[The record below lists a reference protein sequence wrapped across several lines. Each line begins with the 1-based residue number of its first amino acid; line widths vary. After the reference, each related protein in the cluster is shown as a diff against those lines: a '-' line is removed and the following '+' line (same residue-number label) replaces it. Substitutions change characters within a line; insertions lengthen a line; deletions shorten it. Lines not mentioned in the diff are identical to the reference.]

1 MLTGALLA
9 LFSGTSVAAEEA
21 AAVAKEVSIGAG
33 LGFIAAAAA
42 TAIACVGAGFAVA
55 NVGSAAMGLVGEK
68 PEMLGTTL
76 IYLGLAEGIA
86 IYGVIVSLLIIQKTP
101 EETHDAIREALKIR
115 DLAILAITEKAA
127 EMAEDAVRQLRE
139 RGELPLVVE
148 IPDRFGTKRGPD
160 FLTKYVQEAIGVK
173 M

>member
-1 MLTGALLA
+1 MHFNVWTDVKRRYGGGSCSGGARPQAGLVLRNKRMENGRKIYTTALAVSSLLVLTGALLA

-86 IYGVIVSLLIIQKTP
+86 IYGVIVSLLIIQK
-101 EETHDAIREALKIR
+101 L
-115 DLAILAITEKAA
+115 
-127 EMAEDAVRQLRE
+127 
-139 RGELPLVVE
+139 
-148 IPDRFGTKRGPD
+148 
-160 FLTKYVQEAIGVK
+160 
-173 M
+173 

>member
-1 MLTGALLA
+1 MHFNVWTDVKRRYGGGSCSGGARPHVSSLLVLTGALLA

-86 IYGVIVSLLIIQKTP
+86 IYGVIVSLLIIQKSETP
-101 EETHDAIREALKIR
+101 
-115 DLAILAITEKAA
+115 
-127 EMAEDAVRQLRE
+127 VR
-139 RGELPLVVE
+139 
-148 IPDRFGTKRGPD
+148 
-160 FLTKYVQEAIGVK
+160 
-173 M
+173 

>member
-1 MLTGALLA
+1 MHFNVWTDVKRRYGGGSCSGGLVLRNKRMENGRKIYTTALAVSSLLVLTGALLA

-86 IYGVIVSLLIIQKTP
+86 IYGVIVSLLIIQK
-101 EETHDAIREALKIR
+101 L
-115 DLAILAITEKAA
+115 
-127 EMAEDAVRQLRE
+127 
-139 RGELPLVVE
+139 
-148 IPDRFGTKRGPD
+148 
-160 FLTKYVQEAIGVK
+160 
-173 M
+173 

>member
-1 MLTGALLA
+1 MKAYL
-9 LFSGTSVAAEEA
+9 
-21 AAVAKEVSIGAG
+21 VSD
-33 LGFIAAAAA
+33 
-42 TAIACVGAGFAVA
+42 
-55 NVGSAAMGLVGEK
+55 NHDSLVGMRLAGIE
-68 PEMLGTTL
+68 GTL
-76 IYLGLAEGIA
+76 
-86 IYGVIVSLLIIQKTP
+86 VHTP

-139 RGELPLVVE
+139 RG
-148 IPDRFGTKRGPD
+148 PD